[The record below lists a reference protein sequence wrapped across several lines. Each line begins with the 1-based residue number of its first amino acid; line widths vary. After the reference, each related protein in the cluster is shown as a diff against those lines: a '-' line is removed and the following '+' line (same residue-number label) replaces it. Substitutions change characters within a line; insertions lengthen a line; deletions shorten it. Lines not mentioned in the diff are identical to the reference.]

1 MRFDAKET
9 FRDILPE
16 VKNNTKNETN
26 TGTNTDSN
34 NDTDTGNRH
43 RHHRKEIVFCLLHTK
58 TESDRLIKLPF
69 VGFRPLHSISSGS
82 ILSQSLLEPSRDT
95 CRSMKETGLHQ
106 LGRVFQIC
114 RCQ

>member
-9 FRDILPE
+9 FSEILPE

-26 TGTNTDSN
+26 TGTNTDTN
-34 NDTDTGNRH
+34 TDTNTGTGNRH

-58 TESDRLIKLPF
+58 TELDRLIKLPF
-69 VGFRPLHSISSGS
+69 VGFRTSHSISSGS

-95 CRSMKETGLHQ
+95 CR
-106 LGRVFQIC
+106 
-114 RCQ
+114 